1 MKDRYNRT
9 YFSMA
14 NKYMEGNYMSIKMIA
29 NGKAR
34 DMVDKRAP
42 FRGSNVWGAFQW
54 DAKQEVTR
62 YVVYSYRYTWPL
74 YVYDSVADT
83 WFENDSQYSQ
93 TTSRH
98 RNQCRPTG
106 VETVKLKVED
116 MLIVADKGVVGLI
129 EKGVM

>member
-1 MKDRYNRT
+1 MKERQ
-9 YFSMA
+9 
-14 NKYMEGNYMSIKMIA
+14 GNYMSIKMIA

-42 FRGSNVWGAFQW
+42 FRGSNVWGTTHW
-54 DAKQEVTR
+54 DDKHETCR

-74 YVYDSVADT
+74 YVYDSVAET

-106 VETVKLKVED
+106 VQTVKLKVED

>member
-29 NGKAR
+29 NGRAR
-34 DMVDKRAP
+34 DMVDKRAA
-42 FRGSNVWGAFQW
+42 FRGSNMWGHTHW
-54 DAKQEVTR
+54 DDKHETCR

-83 WFENDSQYSQ
+83 WFENESQYSQ

-106 VETVKLKVED
+106 VQTVKLKVED

>member
-1 MKDRYNRT
+1 MRKGKT
-9 YFSMA
+9 A
-14 NKYMEGNYMSIKMIA
+14 NIQMERQGNYMSIKMIA

-34 DMVDKRAP
+34 DMVDKCAP
-42 FRGSNVWGAFQW
+42 FRGSNVWGHTHW
-54 DAKQEVTR
+54 DEKREVTR

-83 WFENDSQYSQ
+83 WFENESQYSQ

-116 MLIVADKGVVGLI
+116 MLIVAERGVVGLI